1 MSPWSSP
8 MIPRH
13 DPLADA
19 LHRVPPQNPA
29 PPPLA
34 NPRLPNEQPF
44 PTHSPPIH
52 DPIAAPLR
60 YPIHD
65 RRTPA
70 DLNCHTMDPVK
81 ADRSLLT
88 TLHERASAP
97 EELYACIN
105 AHGLYNR
112 VQYVLR
118 LSPEVH
124 RRLSR
129 FSTQILKLNRLTSA
143 EIQASSTLLHETLHW
158 WQHIGSTAGLMLSLS
173 TPLQSHASFP
183 HLRMFLRQVG
193 PKKSILK
200 FAMNNAS
207 NSQSAP
213 AMRTTNTIVNNYKDV
228 SFFQIIATRPRSS

>member
-1 MSPWSSP
+1 
-8 MIPRH
+8 
-13 DPLADA
+13 
-19 LHRVPPQNPA
+19 
-29 PPPLA
+29 
-34 NPRLPNEQPF
+34 
-44 PTHSPPIH
+44 
-52 DPIAAPLR
+52 
-60 YPIHD
+60 
-65 RRTPA
+65 
-70 DLNCHTMDPVK
+70 MDPVN

-129 FSTQILKLNRLTSA
+129 FSTQILKLNRVAPA
-143 EIQASSTLLHETLHW
+143 EMQAFSTLLHETLHW

-183 HLRMFLRQVG
+183 HLRMFLQQVG

-200 FAMNNAS
+200 FAMTNAS
-207 NSQSAP
+207 NSQAAP
-213 AMRTTNTIVNNYKDV
+213 AMRTTNIIVNNHKDV
-228 SFFQIIATRPRSS
+228 SFFQIIATRPDLLEKCGVAADPLFESVGHSYYITYANIVHLLSDLFDPHFAFLPDARQWESAFAAL